1 MPNDVQAL
9 TTATNSFGIAF
20 MGARFSE
27 ETLIGLA
34 YDFEQRTLA
43 QQKGAPYIVPT
54 TELADVISA

>member
-1 MPNDVQAL
+1 MSEVL
-9 TTATNSFGIAF
+9 TTSPNSFGFAF

-27 ETLIGLA
+27 EKLIGLA
-34 YDFEQRTLA
+34 YDFEQKTLA

>member
-1 MPNDVQAL
+1 MKTKVL
-9 TTATNSFGIAF
+9 TTGPNRFGFAF

-27 ETLIGLA
+27 EKLIGLA
-34 YDFEQRTLA
+34 YDFEQKTLA

>member
-1 MPNDVQAL
+1 MLTAVPNR
-9 TTATNSFGIAF
+9 FGFAF

-27 ETLIGLA
+27 EKLIGLA
-34 YDFEQRTLA
+34 YDFEQKTLA